1 VRCRLPFLK
10 LYAMNENKF
19 LKDFFT
25 KKYADSIG
33 DTNFY
38 IAFED
43 CGFHISKESFNDDI
57 SKQYS
62 KNVEIEQ
69 LSHDC
74 DYALPIDDT
83 ILGHSSTISGSIE
96 LLRDTIKFNDKLISG
111 DLEALLAVFGNA
123 KTKLSGLLVSSAS
136 TVDGRSSYY
145 RCDLNPD
152 SFLDDTDGSIWTPY
166 TENWSFPSTPQPT
179 DNPGSTWKIRPDL
192 LLNLRIL
199 SKSEAPPPTEPEP
212 NTKPHPDSGIFN
224 KGGWLSHVV
233 NTTAGVA
240 GIAAIE
246 DVATTVVQPL
256 LIKTPLNGIRANN
269 FLTANN
275 LNIEDIAALGPNNP
289 IVKTLLSANL
299 AHRDIMV
306 QRFMVSNGS
315 GNKQDS
321 PVKTSTVNIS
331 FKYCI
336 VNILRP
342 WLYKNILDISK
353 TWYCTGLTE
362 GFFSTGVPTSDNNG
376 KLPSL
381 PVSMIMIKDL
391 SISAT
396 FNAGDWEKAK
406 SAVALDSLNIAEAD
420 FKDLGNNNHM
430 IESKGVQII
439 GWICEYLPKF
449 PVISDPNLSSN

>member
-1 VRCRLPFLK
+1 
-10 LYAMNENKF
+10 MNENKF

-74 DYALPIDDT
+74 DYALPIGDT

-96 LLRDTIKFNDKLISG
+96 LLRDTIKFNDKLNSG
-111 DLEALLAVFGNA
+111 GLEDLLAVFGNA

-136 TVDGRSSYY
+136 TVDGRSSFY

-152 SFLDDTDGSIWTPY
+152 SFLDDTDTSIWTPY
-166 TENWSFPSTPQPT
+166 TENWSFPSTPQP
-179 DNPGSTWKIRPDL
+179 DGNPGSTWKIRPDL
-192 LLNLRIL
+192 LLNLHIL
-199 SKSEAPPPTEPEP
+199 SKSEAPLTEQQQP
-212 NTKPHPDSGIFN
+212 NTKPHPDSGIFK
-224 KGGWLSHVV
+224 KGGWLANVV
-233 NTTAGVA
+233 STTATVV
-240 GIAAIE
+240 GITAIE
-246 DVATTVVQPL
+246 DVATTKVQPL
-256 LIKTPLNGIRANN
+256 LIKKPLIGTLANN
-269 FLTANN
+269 FLMSNN
-275 LNIEDIAALGPNNP
+275 LNIEDIASVGPDNP

-321 PVKTSTVNIS
+321 PVQTSTVNIS

-353 TWYCTGLTE
+353 AYQWLCLTYWLRHTYCYKGR
-362 GFFSTGVPTSDNNG
+362 SNG
-376 KLPSL
+376 SYFGRGRPH
-381 PVSMIMIKDL
+381 D
-391 SISAT
+391 
-396 FNAGDWEKAK
+396 
-406 SAVALDSLNIAEAD
+406 
-420 FKDLGNNNHM
+420 GNNR
-430 IESKGVQII
+430 
-439 GWICEYLPKF
+439 
-449 PVISDPNLSSN
+449 ISQRRF

>member
-1 VRCRLPFLK
+1 
-10 LYAMNENKF
+10 MNENKF

-25 KKYADSIG
+25 EKYADSIG
-33 DTNFY
+33 NTNFY

-43 CGFHISKESFNDDI
+43 CGFHLSQESFNDDI

-74 DYALPIDDT
+74 DYALPIGDT

-96 LLRDTIKFNDKLISG
+96 LLRDTIKFNDKLNSG
-111 DLEALLAVFGNA
+111 GLEDLLAVFGNA
-123 KTKLSGLLVSSAS
+123 RTKLSGLLVSSAS
-136 TVDGRSSYY
+136 TVDGRSSFY
-145 RCDLNPD
+145 RCNLNPD

-166 TENWSFPSTPQPT
+166 TENWSFPSTPQP
-179 DNPGSTWKIRPDL
+179 DGNPGSTWKIRPDL
-192 LLNLRIL
+192 LLNLHQL
-199 SKSEAPPPTEPEP
+199 SKSEATPSVEPQP
-212 NTKPHPDSGIFN
+212 NTKPQPDSGIFK
-224 KGGWLSHVV
+224 KGGWLSNVL
-233 NTTAGVA
+233 NTTATVV
-240 GIAAIE
+240 GITAIE
-246 DVATTVVQPL
+246 DVASTKVQPL
-256 LIKTPLNGIRANN
+256 LVKKPLMGILANN
-269 FLTANN
+269 FLISNN
-275 LNIEDIAALGPNNP
+275 LNIGDITSVGPDNP
-289 IVKTLLSANL
+289 LVKTLLSANL
-299 AHRDIMV
+299 THRDILV
-306 QRFMVSNGS
+306 QRFMVSNDS

-321 PVKTSTVNIS
+321 PVQTSTVNIS

-342 WLYKNILDISK
+342 WFYREILDISQ
-353 TWYCTGLTE
+353 TWYCTGLSE
-362 GFFSTGVPTSDNNG
+362 GFFSTGMHTSDNNG
-376 KLPSL
+376 KLPSI

-406 SAVALDSLNIAEAD
+406 SAIALDSLNIAEAD
-420 FKDLGNNNHM
+420 FKDLGDNKHL

-449 PVISDPNLSSN
+449 PVISDPNLASN

>member
-1 VRCRLPFLK
+1 
-10 LYAMNENKF
+10 MNENKF
-19 LKDFFT
+19 LRDFFT

-96 LLRDTIKFNDKLISG
+96 LLRDTIKFNDKLTSG

-123 KTKLSGLLVSSAS
+123 KTKLSGMLVSSAS
-136 TVDGRSSYY
+136 TVDGRSSFY

-152 SFLDDTDGSIWTPY
+152 SFLDDTDASIWTPY
-166 TENWSFPSTPQPT
+166 TESWSFPSTPQPNG
-179 DNPGSTWKIRPDL
+179 NPDSTWKIRPHL
-192 LLNLRIL
+192 LLNLHVLI
-199 SKSEAPPPTEPEP
+199 KSETQSTVQQQT
-212 NTKPHPDSGIFN
+212 NTDPHTGHGIFN
-224 KGGWLSHVV
+224 NGGWLSHVV
-233 NTTAGVA
+233 KTTAGVS
-240 GIAAIE
+240 GIDAIE
-246 DVATTVVQPL
+246 DVATTAVQPL
-256 LIKTPLNGIRANN
+256 LIKAPVIGILANN
-269 FLTANN
+269 FLVSNN
-275 LNIEDIAALGPNNP
+275 LNIEDITSVGPGNP

-306 QRFMVSNGS
+306 QRFMVSNDS

-321 PVKTSTVNIS
+321 PVQTSTLNIS

-342 WLYKNILDISK
+342 WLYKNILDISN

-362 GFFSTGVPTSDNNG
+362 GFFSTGEPTSENKG

-420 FKDLGNNNHM
+420 FKDLGNNNHL

-449 PVISDPNLSSN
+449 PVISDPNLASS

>member
-1 VRCRLPFLK
+1 
-10 LYAMNENKF
+10 MNENKF

-25 KKYADSIG
+25 KKYADDIG

-96 LLRDTIKFNDKLISG
+96 LLRDTIKFNDKLSSG
-111 DLEALLAVFGNA
+111 DQEALLAVFGNA
-123 KTKLSGLLVSSAS
+123 RTKLSGLLVSSAS
-136 TVDGRSSYY
+136 TVDGRSSFY
-145 RCDLNPD
+145 RCNLNPD
-152 SFLDDTDGSIWTPY
+152 SFLDDKDTSIWTPY
-166 TENWSFPSTPQPT
+166 TESWSFPSTPQPNG
-179 DNPGSTWKIRPDL
+179 NPDSTWKIRPDL
-192 LLNLRIL
+192 LLNLHVLI
-199 SKSEAPPPTEPEP
+199 KSETQPPVQSQT
-212 NTKPHPDSGIFN
+212 NTKPDSGHGFFN
-224 KGGWLSHVV
+224 NGGWLSHVV
-233 NTTAGVA
+233 KTTAGVA
-240 GIAAIE
+240 GIDAIE
-246 DVATTVVQPL
+246 DVATTAVQPL
-256 LIKTPLNGIRANN
+256 LIKAPVIGILANN
-269 FLTANN
+269 FLVSNN
-275 LNIEDIAALGPNNP
+275 LNIEDITSVGPGNP

-306 QRFMVSNGS
+306 QRFMVSNDS

-321 PVKTSTVNIS
+321 PVQTSTLNIS

-342 WLYKNILDISK
+342 WLYKNILDISN

-362 GFFSTGVPTSDNNG
+362 GFFSTGVPTSDNKG

-420 FKDLGNNNHM
+420 FKDLGNNNHL

-449 PVISDPNLSSN
+449 PVISDPNLASS